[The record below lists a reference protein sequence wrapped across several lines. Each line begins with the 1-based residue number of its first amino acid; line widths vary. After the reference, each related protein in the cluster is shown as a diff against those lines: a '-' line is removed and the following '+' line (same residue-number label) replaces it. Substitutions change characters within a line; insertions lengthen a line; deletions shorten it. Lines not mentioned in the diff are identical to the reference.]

1 MKRANHLFHR
11 IPTQENLRKAFRKA
25 AKGKRRKQSV
35 IDFAAVF
42 DNNIQKLQHQIVS
55 GKPDVGHYRFFTVRD
70 PKTRII
76 CAASFPE
83 RVLHHAVMNVC
94 EPALDKR
101 AIFDSYACRKGKGN
115 RRALQRAQMFARRY
129 PWHLKLDIRKYFDSI
144 DHAVAMRLL
153 TRVFK
158 ERALISLF
166 EKIIDSYQTRPGKGV
181 PIGNLISQHLANFY
195 LGPLDRYIKET
206 RRVKGYIRYMD
217 DFIIFGG
224 EKAALKTEL
233 SEIQSFLESNLA
245 LTLKNDIQLNGT
257 RFGIPFLGFRVFPT
271 HIRLNPRSRR
281 RFSEKLRE
289 YERNFLTGAWTEKEL
304 VRHVGPLTEFTN
316 AGDSRPFRRSV
327 ISRFAKVFEL

>member
-1 MKRANHLFHR
+1 MKRANRLFHR

-35 IDFAAVF
+35 IDFAADF

-55 GKPDVGHYRFFTVRD
+55 GQPDIGHYRFFTVHD
-70 PKTRII
+70 PKSRVI

-94 EPALDKR
+94 EPSLDKQ

-115 RRALQRAQMFARRY
+115 RRALQRAQTFARKY
-129 PWHLKLDIRKYFDSI
+129 PWHLKLDIRKYFDAI

-158 ERALISLF
+158 ERDLLFLF
-166 EKIIDSYQTRPGKGV
+166 EEIIDSYHAQPGKGV

-195 LGPLDRYIKET
+195 LGPLDRHIKET
-206 RRVKGYIRYMD
+206 RRIKGYVRYMD
-217 DFIIFGG
+217 DFILFAR
-224 EKAALKTEL
+224 EQAVLKTEL
-233 SEIQSFLESNLA
+233 DNIRSFLKSELD
-245 LTLKNDIQLNGT
+245 LTLKGDIRLNRS
-257 RFGIPFLGFRVFPT
+257 RFGIPFLGFRIFPA
-271 HIRLNPRSRR
+271 HIRLNSRSRR
-281 RFSEKLRE
+281 RFPQKLRE
-289 YERNFLTGAWTEKEL
+289 YERNFLTGAWNGKDL
-304 VRHVGPLTEFTN
+304 IRHVGPLTEFTN

-327 ISRFAKVFEL
+327 IQRFAKVSDL